1 MPVLGGTPQRVLEDI
16 DSAVSFSPDRQ
27 RFTFIRGFPKD
38 GRNYVMIANA
48 DGSGVRQLAAA
59 ESQAQ
64 VMLNAPAWSPDGKT
78 MVASARSLEGG
89 PHSLVLEVE
98 ASTGRTKPIGG
109 RWVNVSDTA
118 WMPDGRSF
126 LLVASDF
133 ATTQT
138 TQLWQV
144 SYPGGE
150 RRRVT
155 LDLNNYSGVTVSN
168 DGTAVASVQN
178 EVESSLQVGPASD
191 FAKASRVSGGR
202 ERSDGAMGISWTGDG
217 RVVFGSRAS
226 GLPRI
231 WIADADGRN
240 ARQLSNVPVGGAAS
254 PRAPASGDFVVFQ
267 QFSEKGLHIARIGLN
282 GADLKQLTDGLGEFN
297 AVVSPDGK
305 WVYYNAFTETR
316 LKVERVSAD
325 GGQASTMEGPTGFT
339 IYAIS
344 PDGNTL
350 LGNAWDDAARRS
362 SLAQLPVGGG
372 APKLLNLPV
381 AGFRRGRLTGSSI
394 SYVDFVDD
402 QAVLMAREPDRGVSR
417 TLHSFGSNRLFGFA
431 WSHDG
436 RKIAFGQGTV
446 SSDVVL
452 ITGK

>member
-1 MPVLGGTPQRVLEDI
+1 MSVSVPPYPPSSGT
-16 DSAVSFSPDRQ
+16 
-27 RFTFIRGFPKD
+27 
-38 GRNYVMIANA
+38 
-48 DGSGVRQLAAA
+48 
-59 ESQAQ
+59 
-64 VMLNAPAWSPDGKT
+64 
-78 MVASARSLEGG
+78 
-89 PHSLVLEVE
+89 H
-98 ASTGRTKPIGG
+98 
-109 RWVNVSDTA
+109 
-118 WMPDGRSF
+118 SF

-144 SYPGGE
+144 TYPGGE

-155 LDLNNYSGVTVSN
+155 MDLNNYSGVTISN
-168 DGTAVASVQN
+168 DGTALASVQN
-178 EVESSLQVGPASD
+178 EVESSLLVAPASD
-191 FAKASRVSGGR
+191 FAKASRVAGGR
-202 ERSDGAMGISWTGDG
+202 ERSDGALGIAWTGDG

-226 GLPRI
+226 GLPQI

-267 QFSEKGLHIARIGLN
+267 QFTEKGLHIARIGLN
-282 GADLKQLTDGLGEFN
+282 GAELKQLTDGLGEFN

-325 GGQASTMEGPTGFT
+325 GGQPTTIEGPSGFT
-339 IYAIS
+339 IYSIS
-344 PDGNTL
+344 PDGKTL
-350 LGNAWDDAARRS
+350 LGNAWDETARRS
-362 SLAQLPVGGG
+362 SLAQLPVEGGT
-372 APKLLNLPV
+372 PKLLNLPV
-381 AGFRRGRLTGSSI
+381 AGVPSWAPEGKTI

-402 QAVLMAREPDRGVSR
+402 QAVLMARDPDRGVSR

-436 RKIAFGQGTV
+436 SRIAFGQGTI

-452 ITGK
+452 ITRK